1 MIEMPR
7 NGEEAFPPYPGYPGY
22 GFPVWYE
29 VPKAPHL
36 GHSKHLCDMAERGAD
51 LQAVKDLVRNP
62 KFICKK
68 CGRAAAKE
76 ENLCEPVPL

>member
-1 MIEMPR
+1 MSYG
-7 NGEEAFPPYPGYPGY
+7 NEEGYPYPYIQMP
-22 GFPVWYE
+22 WYIAPE
-29 VPKAPHL
+29 APHL
-36 GHSKHLCDMAERGAD
+36 GHSKHLCDMAKKGAD
-51 LQAVKDLVRNP
+51 LQTVKDLVKDA